1 MPLFNGYF
9 ESVLAQSLNSSNE
22 LTQRA
27 MALLVEPAVVE
38 KLVEGLLLA
47 SLEHPFER
55 EEHNFADEE
64 LVVVSVMTLHSG
76 LFNRNFGYAVVVS
89 AIQMLE
95 LDVELVSLVLELLR
109 DLMHFVDLSVVL
121 YPVAL

>member
-9 ESVLAQSLNSSNE
+9 ESILAQPLNSSNE

-27 MALLVEPAVVE
+27 VTLLVEPAVVE
-38 KLVEGLLLA
+38 KLVECLLFA

-55 EEHNFADEE
+55 EEHHFADEE
-64 LVVVSVMTLHSG
+64 LIVVSVMAGHGG
-76 LFNRNFGYAVVVS
+76 LFNGNFGYAVVVS

>member
-1 MPLFNGYF
+1 M
-9 ESVLAQSLNSSNE
+9 
-22 LTQRA
+22 T
-27 MALLVEPAVVE
+27 LLVEPAVVE
-38 KLVEGLLLA
+38 KLVECLLFA

-64 LVVVSVMTLHSG
+64 LVVVSVVAVHGS
-76 LFNRNFGYAVVVS
+76 LFNGNFRYAVVIS

-95 LDVELVSLVLELLR
+95 LDMELVSLVLELLR